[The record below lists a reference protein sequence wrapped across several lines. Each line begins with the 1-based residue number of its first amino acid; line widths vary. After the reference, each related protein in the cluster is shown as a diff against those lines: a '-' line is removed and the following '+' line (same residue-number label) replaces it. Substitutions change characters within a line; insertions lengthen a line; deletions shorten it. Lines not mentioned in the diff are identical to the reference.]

1 MADRFLD
8 KLNLS
13 APRRYDSIF
22 NVHFDIVHGC
32 QLRCIGCP
40 NSTLQPKIARIAV
53 DDFATCLANIDVKHI
68 HTFRLFN
75 YGEPLLHRQLAECV
89 EQIPRQSWKAS
100 IVEISTNGQKV
111 YWDNFEDMLKLQ
123 VVNRLVVSCDGDG
136 TRGEYERLRPP
147 SKWESFIEFLERARE
162 LRDRWSPATQL
173 VTRSVIA
180 EPEWRQRWLDVLSP
194 RGWKPEFRGWMN
206 LPEAAETPSGRE
218 TVVPEG
224 YCFFMGQ
231 PEEFLGNSWHG
242 EVALLYV
249 DIDGTV
255 VPCCY
260 HPRAGVL
267 GNLKEQT
274 YNQIMNGRA
283 RRQFIDEMIAN
294 RRKMAICG
302 QCDVGPPG
310 REGPSFHSV
319 LSMKD

>member
-8 KLNLS
+8 KLNIS

-40 NSTLQPKIARIAV
+40 NSTLKPKIERIAV
-53 DDFATCLANIDVKHI
+53 DDFATCLANIDVKFI

-100 IVEISTNGQKV
+100 FVEISTNGQKV
-111 YWDNFEDMLKLQ
+111 YWDNFEEMLKLQ

-136 TRGEYERLRPP
+136 TPEEYERLRPP
-147 SKWESFIEFLERARE
+147 SKWELFIEFLERARE
-162 LRDRWSPATQL
+162 LRDRWSPATEL

-180 EPEWRQRWLDVLSP
+180 EPEWRRRWMDVLTP
-194 RGWKPEFRGWMN
+194 RGWTPEFRGWMN
-206 LPEAAETPSGRE
+206 LPEAVATPSGRE
-218 TVVPEG
+218 TVVPDG

-231 PEEFLGNSWHG
+231 PEEFHGNSWHG

-249 DIDGTV
+249 DMDGTV
-255 VPCCY
+255 VPCCQ

-283 RRQFIDEMIAN
+283 RQKFIHEMVTN
-294 RRKMAICG
+294 RRNMSICG

-310 REGPSFHSV
+310 EEGPSFHSV